1 MKNRQT
7 KQLYAYWNEVRGDRV
22 APRRFEIEPGRLA
35 SILPDA
41 FILERFGDM
50 DVRYRLA
57 GTRIIEHFGSDFRA
71 ASFYDGFVM
80 SDRRVMER
88 QIREMVNQGGGTL
101 FEITSRTASGRS
113 VTHECLVLP
122 LVHMRETVD
131 RFVGCITAIDDPDWL
146 GEEPLGERTITAFET
161 LGGDD
166 LPSSTVL
173 PFRQPPVLQPQ
184 MRNARIVRSNRRYF
198 RVYDGGLA
206 GTEDKP

>member
-1 MKNRQT
+1 MKNRQS
-7 KQLYAYWNEVRGDRV
+7 KHLYAYWNEVRGDRL
-22 APRRFEIEPGRLA
+22 APRRFEIEPARLA

-57 GTRIIEHFGSDFRA
+57 GTRIIEHFGSDFRG

-80 SDRRVMER
+80 SDRRIIER
-88 QIREMVNQGGGTL
+88 QLRDLVNNGGGTL
-101 FEITSRTASGRS
+101 FDITSTTPTGRK
-113 VTHECLVLP
+113 VTHECLILP

-131 RFVGCITAIDDPDWL
+131 RFVGCISALDEPDWL
-146 GEEPLGERTITAFET
+146 GDEPLTERTISAFEVMGT
-161 LGGDD
+161 ETTNA
-166 LPSSTVL
+166 TVL
-173 PFRQPPVLQPQ
+173 PFPQPLALQPNI
-184 MRNARIVRSNRRYF
+184 RNARIVRSNRRYF

>member
-7 KQLYAYWNEVRGDRV
+7 KQLYAYWNEVRGDRI
-22 APRRFEIEPGRLA
+22 APRRFEIEPARLA
-35 SILPDA
+35 SLLPDA
-41 FILERFGDM
+41 FILERFGDT
-50 DVRYRLA
+50 DIRYRLA
-57 GTRIIEHFGSDFRA
+57 GTRIIEHFGSDFRG

-80 SDRRVMER
+80 SDRRVIER
-88 QIREMVNQGGGTL
+88 QVREMVNHGGGTL
-101 FEITSRTASGRS
+101 FEITSRTPTGRE

-131 RFVGCITAIDDPDWL
+131 RFVGCITALDQPEWL
-146 GEEPLGERTITAFET
+146 GEEPLADRTIGAFQAVGIEDAQ
-161 LGGDD
+161 G
-166 LPSSTVL
+166 TVV
-173 PFRQPPVLQPQ
+173 PFPQPPVLLPQ